1 MFSSGSNWHWTWTRC
16 SWTWTGGPVLS
27 SPCFMDW
34 TLSST
39 LGSQKFGENWTEPD
53 FGNTMVEGRKEGKF
67 SQSFQ
72 LEVNCEWMSGQCKGT
87 AKGIQVVGSWGWCQ
101 VFVSVWLRSDEPT
114 RNMRK
119 SNSVWSEGDFLGL
132 ITSPIYRTHSY
143 IRTPES
149 SLRGISIIWI
159 NFSKFCLRFTIIR
172 IKIADFLKKFTLL
185 IQIDPADRRLVW
197 QSG

>member
-1 MFSSGSNWHWTWTRC
+1 MLLNMNWWSSSKFTLFHGLNLKFDSRFSKIWREPDWTRLRQHY
-16 SWTWTGGPVLS
+16 GG
-27 SPCFMDW
+27 
-34 TLSST
+34 
-39 LGSQKFGENWTEPD
+39 GK
-53 FGNTMVEGRKEGKF
+53 EGRKIFAKFPTWGKLRMDVGAMQRHCEGHSSCWVK
-67 SQSFQ
+67 
-72 LEVNCEWMSGQCKGT
+72 
-87 AKGIQVVGSWGWCQ
+87 VGSWGWCQ

-159 NFSKFCLRFTIIR
+159 NFSKFCLRFTIIW
-172 IKIADFLKKFTLL
+172 IKIADFRKNLTLL
-185 IQIDPADRRLVW
+185 IQIDPADFWRLVW
-197 QSG
+197 QSR